1 MSITLEA
8 SSATEQKTLSAEDIR
23 QFLYREARCLDDRDW
38 DGWLAH
44 YAPDVEFWMPAWDD
58 DDELTEDPQ
67 SEISLIWYGNK
78 GGLQDRVFRIRTE
91 RSSATSL
98 PEPRT
103 SHNIS
108 NVEILEQTPGECRLR
123 FNWVN
128 LSFRYKTTDTYFG
141 TSFYTLDTSGAQ
153 PLITRK
159 KVVLKNDYIHHVVD
173 IYHI

>member
-8 SSATEQKTLSAEDIR
+8 SPATDRKLLSAEDVR

-67 SEISLIWYGNK
+67 SEISLIWYGNR

-108 NVEILEQTPGECRLR
+108 NVEILEQTDSECRLR

-128 LSFRYKTTDTYFG
+128 LSYRYKTTDTYFG